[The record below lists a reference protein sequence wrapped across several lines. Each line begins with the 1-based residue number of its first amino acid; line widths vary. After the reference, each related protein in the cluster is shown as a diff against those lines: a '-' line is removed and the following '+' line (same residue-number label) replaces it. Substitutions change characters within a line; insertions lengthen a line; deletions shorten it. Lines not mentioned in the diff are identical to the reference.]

1 MKTIIQVCIL
11 LLLLVSCNNKKTI
24 SHIDKSEHNYTTQ
37 VNLCVQNNKISSDWI
52 QALTGRHSKNFID
65 SLSQVE
71 RALTKEETEWYE
83 LVDSRAPQWN
93 QLKDS
98 LKVPFGDV
106 YINDTTHVY
115 LGYQGYDDAFTYKH
129 QTICLNLTA
138 LVREYGSAKRAK
150 NEIRVNRFFAH
161 EYTHLLSKEWARQT
175 EQNLKTYK
183 DSILWECM
191 FEGLGMYRSMSDK
204 WFPKKDSL
212 SMVASKT
219 FETLYPIFTERLIAI
234 ETSDSLSKADKI
246 KLHKNL
252 SRGSMKKKW
261 GALPVAVWLAM
272 ESNGNDKN
280 LIPWVKMGP
289 KALIPLAKKHLTG
302 ASKTRFEK
310 AFPDN
315 LFDKNIK

>member
-1 MKTIIQVCIL
+1 M
-11 LLLLVSCNNKKTI
+11 
-24 SHIDKSEHNYTTQ
+24 
-37 VNLCVQNNKISSDWI
+37 
-52 QALTGRHSKNFID
+52 G
-65 SLSQVE
+65 
-71 RALTKEETEWYE
+71 
-83 LVDSRAPQWN
+83 
-93 QLKDS
+93 
-98 LKVPFGDV
+98 
-106 YINDTTHVY
+106 
-115 LGYQGYDDAFTYKH
+115 
-129 QTICLNLTA
+129 
-138 LVREYGSAKRAK
+138 REYGSAKRAK
-150 NEIRVNRFFAH
+150 NESRVNRLLAH
-161 EYTHLLSKEWARQT
+161 EDTHLLSKEWARQT